1 MIDFRVSLTVNMNCG
16 IILIRLLSRVAGKGV
31 EENE

>member
-1 MIDFRVSLTVNMNCG
+1 MIDFRVLLTVNMNCG

>member
-1 MIDFRVSLTVNMNCG
+1 MIDFRVSLTVYMNCG